1 MICSIIKKVHRQ
13 VLPMTEEKMLTVK
26 EVCRKLRV
34 SHSTVVRLI
43 ENGEI
48 KNVVKVGN
56 QYRIPESSFNEY
68 LKRASL

>member
-1 MICSIIKKVHRQ
+1 MA
-13 VLPMTEEKMLTVK
+13 EEKMMTVK
-26 EVCRKLRV
+26 EVSKRLRV
-34 SHSTVVRLI
+34 SHTTVVRLI

-48 KNVVKVGN
+48 QNVIKVGN